1 MRRTAALLA
10 AMTAISLLAVEMA
23 HAITKIC
30 DTPTCKDTDKRDTL
44 IGKPIDNVTYGYD
57 KGDTIRHHT
66 GRWRT
71 RPGPDLRRLWPL
83 RDRPRGRQ
91 Q

>member
-30 DTPTCKDTDKRDTL
+30 DTPTCKDTDKRD
-44 IGKPIDNVTYGYD
+44 P
-57 KGDTIRHHT
+57 
-66 GRWRT
+66 
-71 RPGPDLRRLWPL
+71 
-83 RDRPRGRQ
+83 
-91 Q
+91 